1 MEKGVP
7 VRAISRGFA
16 ALEAINLRNSM
27 TMTEVSK
34 AINVPY
40 PTACRIVQTLV
51 HEGFV
56 EQEPNRKRYRTT
68 VLVRSLSNGY
78 RLEDEVA
85 GRARG
90 HMEALTEEFSWPVS
104 LLTRVGSRM
113 VVIDSTHC
121 LTSSTFINY
130 HPGDSIPFYETASGK
145 VWLAFCSEQERGIL
159 LNEPIEPQT
168 EPDGSTNFFRF
179 AGEVVESVRENGY
192 ALHSRC
198 EVANG
203 SFRSTTIAVP
213 VFRDGQLITA
223 LALTFFS
230 AALRRNDAVEQ
241 FAGKLIRNAQLIS
254 SILSRG

>member
-16 ALEAINLRNSM
+16 ALEAINLRKSM

-78 RLEDEVA
+78 RREDEVA

-113 VVIDSTHC
+113 VVIDSC
-121 LTSSTFINY
+121 LLYTSPS
-130 HPGDSIPFYETASGK
+130 PRD
-145 VWLAFCSEQERGIL
+145 RG
-159 LNEPIEPQT
+159 
-168 EPDGSTNFFRF
+168 
-179 AGEVVESVRENGY
+179 
-192 ALHSRC
+192 
-198 EVANG
+198 
-203 SFRSTTIAVP
+203 
-213 VFRDGQLITA
+213 
-223 LALTFFS
+223 
-230 AALRRNDAVEQ
+230 
-241 FAGKLIRNAQLIS
+241 
-254 SILSRG
+254 